1 MAKLRTLYD
10 VQQLLKRFGSY
21 VYLGK
26 RLWDI
31 EMIGIELDSL
41 YQAGM
46 LDLKVYQTAKSV
58 LTREHDL
65 ERQRELNHKEEITVN
80 RKLIGIDL
88 GGTTAKFAILTE
100 AGEVQQ
106 KWSIETNSAEE
117 GTLIVPDII
126 ASIKHRLEMY
136 NMTKD
141 DFIGIGMGT
150 PGTVDREAGTV
161 IGAYNLNWKT
171 KQEVKKE
178 IEKALGIP
186 FALDND
192 ANVAALGERWQGA
205 GENSPDVTF
214 ITLGTGVG
222 GGIIAEGQLLH
233 GVAGAAGEIGHIT
246 VEPTGFDCTCGK
258 KGCLETVASATGVVR
273 LARTM
278 AESYA
283 GESTLKYMIDD
294 GQDVTSKVVFDEA
307 VAGDDFALMVVD
319 KVSFYLGL
327 ACGNIGNMLNPTDIV
342 IGGGVSAAG
351 EFLRSRIQTYF
362 NEFTFPQ
369 VTESTKIKLAQL
381 GNEAGVIGASSLAL
395 QFKTAD

>member
-136 NMTKD
+136 NMTKE

-171 KQEVKKE
+171 KQEVKKD